1 MDFEPCFKVS
11 NLVSVHPKIAKL
23 SQMFIDLNGLS
34 ISWKK
39 KLALAPCA
47 IPETPILIP
56 SRAVARKNLWLRQ
69 CPWKTYDRG
78 NRFMVELSS

>member
-56 SRAVARKNLWLRQ
+56 RARAPFGIAASGDGGW
-69 CPWKTYDRG
+69 
-78 NRFMVELSS
+78 ELINGVRA